1 MTAYMQRTQIDVI
14 EPFVFLMAAEIGLE
28 RKLHL
33 EGDYST
39 NFWFP
44 HGAVITECQSEV
56 LTLSELTRYEKENS
70 YYGTK

>member
-1 MTAYMQRTQIDVI
+1 
-14 EPFVFLMAAEIGLE
+14 MAAEIGLE

-44 HGAVITECQSEV
+44 HGAMITVCQSEV
-56 LTLSELTRYEKENS
+56 LTLLELKRYEKENS
-70 YYGTK
+70 YYGTE